1 MTDISFP
8 TEQDK
13 TGRHF
18 NLRSTFS
25 EFVVGTGNQ
34 FAHAASIAAADQP
47 GDTYNPLFIYGS
59 VGLGKTHLASA
70 IGHRLES
77 DGEGLRRVI
86 FMSAE
91 NFTNELIA
99 SLKANQMGEFQ
110 AKFRSADALILDD
123 VEFLAGSERTQE
135 ELFHTFDSL
144 HAAHHQIVLTSDMIP
159 RDIPGLEERLR
170 NRFECGLTADIAAP
184 DLETRV
190 AILEKKAAYDDF
202 VLPSEVAQ
210 YVARNIFSNVRE
222 LEGCLNRLVALSS
235 VNHCTITLEFAHE
248 ALRDLIPPENSKIG
262 IETVQKAV
270 AVYFNVRLIDLMSKR
285 RTQHLALCRQV
296 AMYLCRQLTDSSFP
310 AIGERFG
317 RDHSTVIHA
326 HNLIAHR
333 VIDESPFRELLDK
346 LGRELKKGAG
356 KTSKGSF
363 GTERER

>member
-1 MTDISFP
+1 MKDSSFP
-8 TEQDK
+8 TGSGR

-18 NLRSTFS
+18 NQRNTFS

-77 DGEGLRRVI
+77 DGEGLRRVM

-99 SLKANQMGEFQ
+99 SLKANRMGEFQ
-110 AKFRSADALILDD
+110 AKFRGADALLLDD

-170 NRFECGLTADIAAP
+170 NRS
-184 DLETRV
+184 
-190 AILEKKAAYDDF
+190 
-202 VLPSEVAQ
+202 PSW
-210 YVARNIFSNVRE
+210 RRRPPMTTSSCR
-222 LEGCLNRLVALSS
+222 RRSLSTWPGTFFPT
-235 VNHCTITLEFAHE
+235 CA
-248 ALRDLIPPENSKIG
+248 NSK
-262 IETVQKAV
+262 V
-270 AVYFNVRLIDLMSKR
+270 A
-285 RTQHLALCRQV
+285 
-296 AMYLCRQLTDSSFP
+296 
-310 AIGERFG
+310 
-317 RDHSTVIHA
+317 
-326 HNLIAHR
+326 
-333 VIDESPFRELLDK
+333 
-346 LGRELKKGAG
+346 
-356 KTSKGSF
+356 
-363 GTERER
+363 

>member
-1 MTDISFP
+1 MTDISFSAEP
-8 TEQDK
+8 GK
-13 TGRHF
+13 TGPHF
-18 NLRSTFS
+18 NLRNTFS

-47 GDTYNPLFIYGS
+47 GNTYNPLFIYGS
-59 VGLGKTHLASA
+59 VGLGKSHLASA

-77 DGEGLRRVI
+77 DGKGLRSVI

-99 SLKANQMGEFQ
+99 SLKANRMGEFQ
-110 AKFRSADALILDD
+110 AKFRSADALLLDD

-144 HAAHHQIVLTSDMIP
+144 HAAHRQIVLTSDMIP

-190 AILEKKAAYDDF
+190 AILEKKAAYDDL
-202 VLPSEVAQ
+202 VLPSDVAQ
-210 YVARNIFSNVRE
+210 YVAKNIFSNVRE

-235 VNHCTITLEFAHE
+235 LNHCVITLEFAHE
-248 ALRDLIPPENSKIG
+248 ALRDLIPPEDSNID
-262 IETVQKAV
+262 IEAVQKAV
-270 AVYFNVRLIDLMSKR
+270 AVFFKVRLIDLMSKR

-333 VIDESPFRELLDK
+333 IADDSPFRDLLDN
-346 LGRELKKGAG
+346 LGRELKKGPG

-363 GTERER
+363 GAERGR

>member
-1 MTDISFP
+1 MIDTSCP
-8 TEQDK
+8 AEGNS
-13 TGRHF
+13 GRHF
-18 NLRSTFS
+18 DPRNTFS

-34 FAHAASIAAADQP
+34 LAHAASIAAADKP
-47 GDTYNPLFIYGS
+47 GDMYNPLFLYGG

-70 IGHRLES
+70 IGQRLQN
-77 DGEGLRRVI
+77 DGEGLRKVI

-91 NFTNELIA
+91 NFTNELIG
-99 SLKANQMGEFQ
+99 SLKANRMGEFQ
-110 AKFRSADALILDD
+110 AKFRSADALLLDD

-144 HAAHHQIVLTSDMIP
+144 HSAHRQIVLTSDKIP
-159 RDIPGLEERLR
+159 RDIPGLEDRLR

-190 AILEKKAAYDDF
+190 AILGKKAAYDD
-202 VLPSEVAQ
+202 VPLPSEVAQ
-210 YVARNIFSNVRE
+210 YVAKNIFSNVRE

-235 VNHCTITLEFAHE
+235 LNHCEITLAFAHE
-248 ALRDLIPPENSKIG
+248 ALRDLIPAATAKVE
-262 IETVQKAV
+262 IEAIQKAV
-270 AVYFNVRLIDLMSKR
+270 AVYFRVRLIDLMSKR

-296 AMYLCRQLTDSSFP
+296 AMYLCRELTDSSFP

-333 VIDESPFRELLDK
+333 VSDDSPFRDLLDK
-346 LGRELKKGAG
+346 LGRELKKSAEM
-356 KTSKGSF
+356 T
-363 GTERER
+363 

>member
-1 MTDISFP
+1 M
-8 TEQDK
+8 
-13 TGRHF
+13 
-18 NLRSTFS
+18 
-25 EFVVGTGNQ
+25 
-34 FAHAASIAAADQP
+34 
-47 GDTYNPLFIYGS
+47 
-59 VGLGKTHLASA
+59 
-70 IGHRLES
+70 
-77 DGEGLRRVI
+77 
-86 FMSAE
+86 
-91 NFTNELIA
+91 
-99 SLKANQMGEFQ
+99 
-110 AKFRSADALILDD
+110 
-123 VEFLAGSERTQE
+123 
-135 ELFHTFDSL
+135 
-144 HAAHHQIVLTSDMIP
+144 
-159 RDIPGLEERLR
+159 
-170 NRFECGLTADIAAP
+170 
-184 DLETRV
+184 
-190 AILEKKAAYDDF
+190 
-202 VLPSEVAQ
+202 
-210 YVARNIFSNVRE
+210 ARNIFSNVRE

-235 VNHCTITLEFAHE
+235 VNHCMITLEFAHE

-270 AVYFNVRLIDLMSKR
+270 AVYFNVRLIDRMSKR